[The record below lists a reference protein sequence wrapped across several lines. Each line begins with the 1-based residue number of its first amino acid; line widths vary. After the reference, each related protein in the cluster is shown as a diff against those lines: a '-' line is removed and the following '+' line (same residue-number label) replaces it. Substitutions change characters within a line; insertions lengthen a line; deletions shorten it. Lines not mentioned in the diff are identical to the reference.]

1 MEQLPENFT
10 SKPQQN
16 DLRLLPL
23 IIAAVACFV
32 IAVTSGYVLWLLL
45 GTKSPYRNQPT
56 TASTKP
62 LPIVPP
68 KSEEKPASQEE
79 KLAAQPQVENAPAA
93 NELEKPT
100 ALAPAGELP
109 IPASEVVM
117 GGGDT
122 KRPLQRQ
129 FVNDFAVA
137 ETEVTNAQF
146 REFVEATESK
156 IQVPKGKDD
165 EPVTNI
171 TWREAKAYCDW
182 LSRKLG
188 VEVRLPTEAEW
199 ELAARGADG
208 LKYPWGNQWREEAVF
223 TAETAGKVQPVKSF
237 PLNKSPFGAFDM
249 AGNVWEWTA
258 DASRNER
265 GQNEKFTGEDA
276 EYKDSILRVVK
287 GGAAAEKKENISGQ
301 SRVSLPE
308 NARLPL
314 VGFRYVVV
322 RKKPDAAAKPEN

>member
-23 IIAAVACFV
+23 IIAAAACFV
-32 IAVTSGYVLWLLL
+32 IAVTSGYALWLLL
-45 GTKSPYRNQPT
+45 GTNSPYRKPIVVQNVKPSA
-56 TASTKP
+56 TASQPKAEDKLAAENTTTQTQPPAATDKP
-62 LPIVPP
+62 IE
-68 KSEEKPASQEE
+68 SEKPAV
-79 KLAAQPQVENAPAA
+79 P
-93 NELEKPT
+93 
-100 ALAPAGELP
+100 APAGELP
-109 IPASEVVM
+109 IPAGEVVM

-129 FVNDFAVA
+129 LVNDFAIA

-165 EPVTNI
+165 EPVTNV

-188 VEVRLPTEAEW
+188 AEVRLPTEAEW

-223 TAETAGKVQPVKSF
+223 TAETQGKVQPVKSF

-265 GQNEKFTGEDA
+265 GQNEKFAGDDA